1 MIESLAANWVEAV
14 GMVAGVQTTLAFLPQ
29 AVRVWRTK
37 SAKDIS
43 LATFVLFTSGVS
55 CWLAYGLL
63 IHSMSIILANFVT
76 LLLAASILVLKLRY
90 TRQDQRAEA

>member
-1 MIESLAANWVEAV
+1 MYEFLNQNWVEAL

-29 AVRVWRTK
+29 ALRVWRTK

-43 LATFVLFTSGVS
+43 LATFLLLTSGVA

-63 IHSMSIILANFVT
+63 IRSASIILANFVT
-76 LLLAASILVLKLRY
+76 LLLAAAILGLKLRY
-90 TRQDQRAEA
+90 QTQPPKART